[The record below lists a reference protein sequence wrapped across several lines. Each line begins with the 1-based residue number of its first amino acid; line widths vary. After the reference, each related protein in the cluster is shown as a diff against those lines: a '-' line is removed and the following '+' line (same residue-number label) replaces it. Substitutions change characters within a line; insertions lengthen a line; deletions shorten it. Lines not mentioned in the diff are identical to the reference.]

1 MADAQEEERTQ
12 QFSTPPATLQCRTDK
27 LMQESL
33 SNRQRPERG
42 GGEGCLLMD
51 LPCTEM
57 DEIFFFFFGNK
68 YFSSAT
74 TVPATTTTSADTMP
88 LLVVEAG
95 TGVAEGPGSTCTICQ
110 DSCGDHSGRA
120 GKYEWV
126 FSV

>member
-57 DEIFFFFFGNK
+57 DEIFFFFLEINIFLLPPQ
-68 YFSSAT
+68 FL
-74 TVPATTTTSADTMP
+74 PPP
-88 LLVVEAG
+88 LPVLIQCLYWWWRQEQG
-95 TGVAEGPGSTCTICQ
+95 
-110 DSCGDHSGRA
+110 
-120 GKYEWV
+120 
-126 FSV
+126 